1 MVDMN
6 QIQADYNALEFVSFM
21 NEEEKWYFDTHGYII
36 VRNVLSKKDTV
47 YLIEKFEE
55 WIKLPN
61 DEIPPPMNH
70 SPDNSVFQNMHY
82 IEKKYQDLI
91 LEARIMKYVSSLLLH
106 NPRLMFC
113 SMIRQKKDDKR
124 KKHSNKKQEEK
135 LQKLLQ
141 NGNILLHRDTN
152 GYNYPYEAF
161 VNPLIG
167 YQVVNGI
174 IHSGYINVSITLVDI
189 PKDHGI
195 GLIPGSHKS
204 NFNTPTIKTDAP
216 FKDYIQSFELS
227 AGDAIVFVP
236 NLLHTTRKWVMD
248 YPRYTVF
255 NRYVFGKYIEEGFR
269 NHSFEEYKD
278 NLSEELYELEQMNLM
293 KEKKIVKRLKMIYT

>member
-1 MVDMN
+1 MVEMN
-6 QIQADYNALEFVSFM
+6 QIQADYNALEFLSFM

-36 VRNVLSKKDTV
+36 VRNVLSKKDAE

-55 WIKLPN
+55 WRKLPD
-61 DEIPPPMNH
+61 DEVPAPMNR
-70 SPDNSVFQNMHY
+70 NLELSVFQNMHY

-91 LEARIMKYVSSLLLH
+91 LEPRIMKYVSSLLLH

-113 SMIRQKKDDKR
+113 SLIRQKKDDKR
-124 KKHSNKKQEEK
+124 KHKKKIQE
-135 LQKLLQ
+135 LLK

-161 VNPLIG
+161 INPLIG

-195 GLIPGSHKS
+195 ALIPGSHKS
-204 NFNTPTIKTDAP
+204 SFNTPTIKTDDP

-227 AGDAIVFVP
+227 AGDAIVFAP

-255 NRYVFGKYIEEGFR
+255 NRYVFGKYIEEGYR

-278 NLSEELYELEQMNLM
+278 NLSEEMYELEQMNLM
-293 KEKKIVKRLKMIYT
+293 KEKKVVKRLKKIYK